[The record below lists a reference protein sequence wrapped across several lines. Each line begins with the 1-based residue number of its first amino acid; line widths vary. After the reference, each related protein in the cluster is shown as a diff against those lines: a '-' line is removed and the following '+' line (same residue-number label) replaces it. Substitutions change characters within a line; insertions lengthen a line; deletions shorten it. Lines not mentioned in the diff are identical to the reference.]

1 MITVSFD
8 PDAGTLYWYFTE
20 IETGSTES
28 EGECNG
34 ALLLDADGKVI
45 GVELELDESVT
56 RADLALAL
64 AHPQARYDASA
75 MTLTIEITDEEP
87 AEVQPL
93 HETMILDFNTA
104 GQLQGCELVAARE
117 FGLAKRLERLEP
129 FRISLEEETD
139 TPPIEQIELDEG
151 LDDDL
156 IESIEN
162 EITVDADA
170 YVTIGEID
178 DLAEEA
184 EPSDKDD
191 EALDADARV
200 AIGEMY
206 EPADGAMPSDSAPP
220 AQTPRT
226 PVAEGFRSGFVALVG
241 KPNVGKSTLLNALLG
256 QKIAI
261 VSPKPQTTRVAQ
273 RGILNLEEAQII
285 FVDTPG
291 IHDPRTKLGSFMV
304 EQARRSIPDADVVCF
319 VVDLSAPPNR
329 TEQRIADL
337 ARRSRAPRIL
347 VLNKLDQRP
356 RGGVNFL
363 DAYRELAPWD
373 MEVAVSALRRKGLET
388 LVDEL
393 VRRLPVGP
401 PLYPV
406 DQITDQSEREH
417 AAELVREQVL
427 RYIEQEVPHG
437 VAVEVEEWEEK
448 GQAVYIR
455 MTIYVEKDS
464 QKGILIGAAGAMLK
478 RIGSGARRGIEE
490 TIGRQVYLELWVKVR
505 PNWRDDSSSL
515 HWLGYRGGR

>member
-20 IETGSTES
+20 IETGSTVG

-34 ALLLDADGKVI
+34 ALLLDADGQVI
-45 GVELELDESVT
+45 GIELELDESVT
-56 RADLALAL
+56 HADLALAL
-64 AHPQARYDASA
+64 AHPQARYDNSA
-75 MTLTIEITDEEP
+75 MTLTIVIADEEP
-87 AEVQPL
+87 AEAQPL
-93 HETMILDFNTA
+93 HETMILDFDATDR
-104 GQLQGCELVAARE
+104 LQGCELVAARE
-117 FGLAKRLERLEP
+117 FGLAERLNRLEP
-129 FRISLEEETD
+129 FRVTLEEETD
-139 TPPIEQIELDEG
+139 TPPLELDDALDDE

-156 IESIEN
+156 IESSEN
-162 EITVDADA
+162 EDASDADA
-170 YVTIGEID
+170 FVTIG
-178 DLAEEA
+178 DLDEPVEDAALSDIEA
-184 EPSDKDD
+184 QSADERAKGQRDVGAISTVEPEDYSRSP
-191 EALDADARV
+191 ARPI
-200 AIGEMY
+200 ARSEN
-206 EPADGAMPSDSAPP
+206 
-220 AQTPRT
+220 
-226 PVAEGFRSGFVALVG
+226 FRSGFVALVG

-273 RGILNLEEAQII
+273 RGILNLEHAQII

-319 VVDLSAPPNR
+319 VVDLSTPPNR

-337 ARRSRAPRIL
+337 ARRARAPRIL

-363 DAYRELAPWD
+363 DAYRELGPWD

-393 VRRLPVGP
+393 VRRLPAGP